1 MTPPAGRPVVVQL
14 VFGVIMEVNLVGQVV
29 VPEIIQPA
37 SISLREMV
45 LPHKDIREAPC
56 RLRCQ
61 GRLFQLAAA
70 EVQEVLVRQQM
81 AAFMV
86 KAALLWFGQEMVF
99 DMVAAVVAVLQMV
112 RHMLVRLEKILVALR
127 TIRRAVVDMDL
138 LEQTVS
144 PPKRGQPVLD
154 I

>member
-1 MTPPAGRPVVVQL
+1 
-14 VFGVIMEVNLVGQVV
+14 
-29 VPEIIQPA
+29 
-37 SISLREMV
+37 
-45 LPHKDIREAPC
+45 
-56 RLRCQ
+56 
-61 GRLFQLAAA
+61 
-70 EVQEVLVRQQM
+70 
-81 AAFMV
+81 
-86 KAALLWFGQEMVF
+86 MVF

-144 PPKRGQPVLD
+144 PSQRGQPVLD